1 MSFVQSLIYEYK
13 AKSRGARAQDLVNRE
28 LIIQIWC
35 IFLRFTV
42 HKIQLFDYTSG
53 KEVISIEGIECVF
66 IIHLILLF
74 FNDCVSEF
82 SRVILW

>member
-1 MSFVQSLIYEYK
+1 LINEYK
-13 AKSRGARAQDLVNRE
+13 AKSRSARAQDLANPE

-42 HKIQLFDYTSG
+42 HKIQLVDYTSG
-53 KEVISIEGIECVF
+53 KEVISVERTECVF

-74 FNDCVSEF
+74 F
-82 SRVILW
+82 